1 MGISIKEL
9 MAFLNPLGANVRN
22 HMSTI
27 DDKFVDEART
37 AFSTASKSGSDPS
50 AVKATEAQSGP
61 KNEVTKPKTFDKG
74 PASEGGALRKSLSA
88 TEHPAADAVAVN
100 NTKQGA
106 AQPKATPNL
115 REKEALS
122 RNEAP
127 RRDVP
132 HHDAPSKAAPQNVQQ
147 QNPAQRVEQ
156 PGRMNNSSS
165 RVSPMNHLRNAGNN
179 QEQKPAAISNRP
191 ASQGDN
197 SGLHANRR
205 PAEPSK
211 QVGPASKFEPARTN
225 PQGNQN
231 HTNSGIRPQQSSG
244 QRPGPSQAPRM
255 AQRPNQGPSRPGQ
268 NQGPYRP
275 GQNQG
280 PYRPGQNQG
289 PSRPGQ
295 NHGPSRPGQNQGPSR
310 PGQNQGTRQNP
321 NFGQKN
327 GHGNLGARQQEGRNQ
342 FGARNGMHASNNQNS
357 RGQQSRFQENRIQT
371 PSKPQTP
378 TTSVK
383 SVQLPDF
390 MSIKE
395 FSQLVELPA
404 SDIIKKL
411 IGLGVMATI
420 NQEIDRDTM
429 ILIADEYGITASAAK
444 TEAEKLEFVE
454 AKDDPSTL
462 MNRPPVVTILGH
474 VDHGKTSLLD
484 AIRQTNVTSQE
495 AGGIT
500 QHIGAYQVEL
510 KERKITFLDTP
521 GHAAFTAMRARGA
534 QVTDI
539 AILVVAADDGVM
551 PQTVEAI
558 NHVQDANVPIIVA
571 INKIDKP
578 GANLDRIKT
587 DLMQYGLVDEALGGE
602 TIFVPV
608 SAKKRTGI
616 ETLLEMILLM
626 ADVKDLKA
634 NPERLAKGTI
644 IEAKLD
650 KGRGPVATVLVQ
662 NGTLQVGDPII
673 AGAAA
678 GKVKVL
684 NNDKGKRV
692 KKAGPSTPVEVIGFD
707 EVPEAGDI
715 LHVAA
720 EEHSARQLADKRMQ
734 YKRETEL
741 KKTQKITL
749 DDLFTKI
756 KEGEIKELKIVLKAD
771 VQGSVEAIRQSLE
784 KLSSEEVRVKVIQ
797 GAVGGIGEGD
807 VMLASASNAIIIGFN
822 VRPDPSAKRSA
833 DKENVDIRLYR
844 VIYNIIEDVQKAMEG
859 MLEPTFKEVINGKA
873 EIRQVYKVP
882 KVGNVAGCYV
892 LEGKITRSNDIR
904 LIRDN
909 IVILEGKID
918 SLKRFKD
925 DVREVLEGFECGIG
939 IEKYNDIKEGDII
952 EAFSLEEVK
961 RTIAK

>member
-27 DDKFVDEART
+27 DDKFVGEAKT
-37 AFSTASKSGSDPS
+37 AFSTASKSKTDFSTVKSSD
-50 AVKATEAQSGP
+50 AQNGL
-61 KNEVTKPKTFDKG
+61 KNEAAKPQMGEKVS
-74 PASEGGALRKSLSA
+74 AAEEGALRKNPSGNERA
-88 TEHPAADAVAVN
+88 TPAGAGAVAAN
-100 NTKQGA
+100 FSKQTGA
-106 AQPKATPNL
+106 EPRGNSNYREPLRQTGMPSSKESPN
-115 REKEALS
+115 

-127 RRDVP
+127 HREAFTVP
-132 HHDAPSKAAPQNVQQ
+132 QQ
-147 QNPAQRVEQ
+147 REGSAQRVDQ
-156 PGRMNNSSS
+156 SGRTNAS
-165 RVSPMNHLRNAGNN
+165 RVSPMNHLRAGIN
-179 QEQKPAAISNRP
+179 QERKPAPNPNNRP
-191 ASQGDN
+191 ASQNDN
-197 SGLHANRR
+197 SGRYGNHR
-205 PAEPSK
+205 PGEAPK
-211 QVGPASKFEPARTN
+211 PMAPASNSGPSRT
-225 PQGNQN
+225 PQGSQN
-231 HTNSGIRPQQSSG
+231 HSAPGVRSQQNAG
-244 QRPGPSQAPRM
+244 QRPAQGQPRTM
-255 AQRPNQGPSRPGQ
+255 QRPNQGPQRPGQ
-268 NQGPYRP
+268 NQGPHQNQGPQRP

-280 PYRPGQNQG
+280 PHQNQG
-289 PSRPGQ
+289 FRP
-295 NHGPSRPGQNQGPSR
+295 NQGPR
-310 PGQNQGTRQNP
+310 PNS
-321 NFGQKN
+321 NFGPKN
-327 GHGNLGARQQEGRNQ
+327 GYGNSGARQQDGRNQ
-342 FGARNGMHASNNQNS
+342 FSGRNATRSNNNQNN
-357 RGQQSRFQENRIQT
+357 RGQQGRFQGNRFQS
-371 PSKPQTP
+371 PAKPQTL

-420 NQEIDRDTM
+420 NQEVDRDTM
-429 ILIADEYGITASAAK
+429 ILIADEYGIAATAAK
-444 TEAEKLEFVE
+444 TEAQKLEFVE
-454 AKDDPSTL
+454 AEDDPDSLIT
-462 MNRPPVVTILGH
+462 RPPVVTILGH

-587 DLMQYGLVDEALGGE
+587 DLMQFGLVDEALGGE

-616 ETLLEMILLM
+616 ETLLEMILLV

-720 EEHSARQLADKRMQ
+720 EESSARHLADKRMQ

-784 KLSSEEVRVKVIQ
+784 KLSTEEVRVKVIQ

-833 DKENVDIRLYR
+833 EKENVDIRLYR

-873 EIRQVYKVP
+873 EIRLVYKVP

-925 DVREVLEGFECGIG
+925 DVREVSEGFECGIG

-952 EAFSLEEVK
+952 EAFSMEEVK
-961 RTIAK
+961 RTMAK

>member
-27 DDKFVDEART
+27 DDKFVDEAKT
-37 AFSTASKSGSDPS
+37 AFSTASKSKTDFT
-50 AVKATEAQSGP
+50 AVKSSDAQNGL
-61 KNEVTKPKTFDKG
+61 KNEAAKPQIAEKA
-74 PASEGGALRKSLSA
+74 PAAEEGALRKTPSRIEHTTPAGTGSA
-88 TEHPAADAVAVN
+88 AANSSKPA
-100 NTKQGA
+100 GA
-106 AQPKATPNL
+106 EPRGNSNYREPVRQTGMPPSKGSPN
-115 REKEALS
+115 

-127 RRDVP
+127 HRE
-132 HHDAPSKAAPQNVQQ
+132 AFAGPQQREGS
-147 QNPAQRVEQ
+147 AQRVEQ
-156 PGRMNNSSS
+156 PGRTNGS
-165 RVSPMNHLRNAGNN
+165 RVSPMNHLRTGIN
-179 QEQKPAAISNRP
+179 QERKPAPNPNNRP
-191 ASQGDN
+191 ASQNDN
-197 SGLHANRR
+197 SGRYGNRR
-205 PAEPSK
+205 PGEAPKPMAPVSNGGPS
-211 QVGPASKFEPARTN
+211 RT
-225 PQGNQN
+225 PQGSQN
-231 HTNSGIRPQQSSG
+231 HSASGVRSQQNAG
-244 QRPGPSQAPRM
+244 QRPAQGQPRAM
-255 AQRPNQGPSRPGQ
+255 QRPNQGPQRQGQ
-268 NQGPYRP
+268 NQGPH
-275 GQNQG
+275 QNQG
-280 PYRPGQNQG
+280 LRPNQG
-289 PSRPGQ
+289 PRP
-295 NHGPSRPGQNQGPSR
+295 NS
-310 PGQNQGTRQNP
+310 
-321 NFGQKN
+321 NFGPKN
-327 GHGNLGARQQEGRNQ
+327 GHGNSGARQQEGRNQ
-342 FGARNGMHASNNQNS
+342 FSGRNATRSNNNQNN
-357 RGQQSRFQENRIQT
+357 RGQQGRFQENRFQST
-371 PSKPQTP
+371 AKPQTL
-378 TTSVK
+378 TTSVR

-429 ILIADEYGITASAAK
+429 ILIADEYGIAATAAK

-454 AKDDPSTL
+454 AEDDPGSLIT
-462 MNRPPVVTILGH
+462 RPPVVTILGH

-587 DLMQYGLVDEALGGE
+587 DLMQFGLVDEALGGE

-616 ETLLEMILLM
+616 ETLLEMILLV

-720 EEHSARQLADKRMQ
+720 EESSARHLADKRMQ

-784 KLSSEEVRVKVIQ
+784 KLSTEEVRVKVIQ

-833 DKENVDIRLYR
+833 EKENVDIRLYR

-882 KVGNVAGCYV
+882 KVGNIAGCHV

-925 DVREVLEGFECGIG
+925 DVREVSEGFECGIG

-952 EAFSLEEVK
+952 EAFSMEEVK
-961 RTIAK
+961 RTMAK

>member
-27 DDKFVDEART
+27 DDKFVDEAKT
-37 AFSTASKSGSDPS
+37 AFSTVSKSKTDFS
-50 AVKATEAQSGP
+50 AVKSSDAQNGP
-61 KNEVTKPKTFDKG
+61 KNEAAKPQTVEKA
-74 PASEGGALRKSLSA
+74 PAAEEGSLRKNPSRI
-88 TEHPAADAVAVN
+88 EHTTPA
-100 NTKQGA
+100 GA
-106 AQPKATPNL
+106 EPRGNSNY
-115 REKEALS
+115 REPIRQTQMPHSKESPS
-122 RNEAP
+122 RNEASH
-127 RRDVP
+127 REAFTRTM
-132 HHDAPSKAAPQNVQQ
+132 PQQREGS
-147 QNPAQRVEQ
+147 AQRVEQ
-156 PGRMNNSSS
+156 SGRTNGS
-165 RVSPMNHLRNAGNN
+165 RVSPMNHLRTGIN
-179 QEQKPAAISNRP
+179 EERKPAPNPNNRP
-191 ASQGDN
+191 ASQNDN
-197 SGLHANRR
+197 FGRYGNRR
-205 PAEPSK
+205 PGEPPKQPAFVPKGEPS
-211 QVGPASKFEPARTN
+211 RT
-225 PQGNQN
+225 PQGNQS
-231 HTNSGIRPQQSSG
+231 HSTSGVRSQQNAG
-244 QRPGPSQAPRM
+244 QRPAQGQSRTM
-255 AQRPNQGPSRPGQ
+255 QRPNQGPQRQGQ
-268 NQGPYRP
+268 NQGPH
-275 GQNQG
+275 QNQG
-280 PYRPGQNQG
+280 PRPN
-289 PSRPGQ
+289 S
-295 NHGPSRPGQNQGPSR
+295 
-310 PGQNQGTRQNP
+310 

-327 GHGNLGARQQEGRNQ
+327 GHGNSGARQQEGRNQ
-342 FGARNGMHASNNQNS
+342 VAARNGIRSTNNQNN
-357 RGQQSRFQENRIQT
+357 RGQQGRFQENRFQAPPKSQIL
-371 PSKPQTP
+371 

-429 ILIADEYGITASAAK
+429 ILIADEYGISATAAK

-454 AKDDPSTL
+454 ADDDPGSL
-462 MNRPPVVTILGH
+462 INRPPVVTILGH

-587 DLMQYGLVDEALGGE
+587 NLLQFGLVDEALGGE

-616 ETLLEMILLM
+616 ETLLEMILLV

-720 EEHSARQLADKRMQ
+720 EESSARHLADKRMQ

-784 KLSSEEVRVKVIQ
+784 KLSTEEVRVKVIQ

-833 DKENVDIRLYR
+833 EKENVDIRLYR

-873 EIRQVYKVP
+873 EIRQIYKVP
-882 KVGNVAGCYV
+882 KVGNIAGCYV

-925 DVREVLEGFECGIG
+925 DVREVSEGFECGIG

-952 EAFSLEEVK
+952 EAFSMEEVK
-961 RTIAK
+961 RTMTK

>member
-1 MGISIKEL
+1 LSKELGLNIKEL

-27 DDKFVDEART
+27 DDKFVEQARQAFPVAAKQVKFFGTAKAPEVPSVEARGESIKPKPVNKMET
-37 AFSTASKSGSDPS
+37 EVSSRNAVSTAGH
-50 AVKATEAQSGP
+50 T
-61 KNEVTKPKTFDKG
+61 
-74 PASEGGALRKSLSA
+74 
-88 TEHPAADAVAVN
+88 AVN
-100 NTKQGA
+100 RNVDVTAKQG
-106 AQPKATPNL
+106 
-115 REKEALS
+115 
-122 RNEAP
+122 
-127 RRDVP
+127 V
-132 HHDAPSKAAPQNVQQ
+132 
-147 QNPAQRVEQ
+147 
-156 PGRMNNSSS
+156 
-165 RVSPMNHLRNAGNN
+165 
-179 QEQKPAAISNRP
+179 
-191 ASQGDN
+191 
-197 SGLHANRR
+197 
-205 PAEPSK
+205 
-211 QVGPASKFEPARTN
+211 
-225 PQGNQN
+225 
-231 HTNSGIRPQQSSG
+231 PQQKNVREHST
-244 QRPGPSQAPRM
+244 QPEILR
-255 AQRPNQGPSRPGQ
+255 QRPNQPGNVKNAGPRISSPANQVRTGNAQERKAVTNQGRPAFHGNGADAHSNRQAEPSRQTGAGSKNGTARYNPQSDQSRSVSGGRTAPNSGSKKSQVPVQRAGQRQ
-268 NQGPYRP
+268 NQGPVQRQNQSP
-275 GQNQG
+275 GQRQAQGFNQRNGQGNSGSRQEGQGSFGNRGGAHSQNNPNRSRQGYPAVVRQRVPAKPQG
-280 PYRPGQNQG
+280 PV
-289 PSRPGQ
+289 
-295 NHGPSRPGQNQGPSR
+295 
-310 PGQNQGTRQNP
+310 
-321 NFGQKN
+321 
-327 GHGNLGARQQEGRNQ
+327 
-342 FGARNGMHASNNQNS
+342 
-357 RGQQSRFQENRIQT
+357 
-371 PSKPQTP
+371 
-378 TTSVK
+378 TSVK
-383 SVQLPDF
+383 SIQLPDF
-390 MSIKE
+390 MSIKD

-429 ILIADEYGITASAAK
+429 ILIADEYGIVATAAK
-444 TEAEKLEFVE
+444 TEEEKLEFVE
-454 AKDDPSTL
+454 TEDDPSTL
-462 MNRPPVVTILGH
+462 INRPPVVTILGH

-484 AIRQTNVTSQE
+484 AIRETNVTSQE

-551 PQTVEAI
+551 PQTIEAI

-571 INKIDKP
+571 INKIDKVES
-578 GANLDRIKT
+578 NLDRIKT
-587 DLMQYGLVDEALGGE
+587 DLMQYGLVDESLGGE

-608 SAKKRTGI
+608 SAKKRIGI
-616 ETLLEMILLM
+616 ETLLEMILLV

-634 NPERLAKGTI
+634 NPNRLAKGTI

-662 NGTLQVGDPII
+662 NGTLQMGDPII

-692 KKAGPSTPVEVIGFD
+692 KKAGPSTPVEVIGFN
-707 EVPEAGDI
+707 EVPAAGDI
-715 LHVAA
+715 LHVTS
-720 EEHSARQLADKRMQ
+720 EDRSARQLADKRMQ

-741 KKTQKITL
+741 RKNQKITL

-756 KEGEIKELKIVLKAD
+756 KEGEIKEVKIVLKAD

-784 KLSSEEVRVKVIQ
+784 QLSTEEVRVKVIQ
-797 GAVGGIGEGD
+797 GGVGGIGEGD
-807 VMLASASNAIIIGFN
+807 VMLASASNAVIIGFN

-833 DKENVDIRLYR
+833 EKENVDIRLYR

-873 EIRQVYKVP
+873 EIRQIYKVP
-882 KVGNVAGCYV
+882 KVGNIGGCYV
-892 LEGKITRSNDIR
+892 LEGKITRNSDIR

-909 IVILEGKID
+909 IVIFEGEIE

-925 DVREVLEGFECGIG
+925 DAKEVTEGFECGIG

-952 EAFSLEEVK
+952 EAFSMEEVK
-961 RTIAK
+961 RTITK